1 MQHRQSPMK
10 SISAHALKGILA
22 KLPPNAHVVATQNGN
37 LTIYAGDPNA
47 PEEWHCIGFVDVA
60 AEEYLAAHGAVR

>member
-10 SISAHALKGILA
+10 SISVHTLQRILA

-37 LTIYAGDPNA
+37 LTIYAGDRDA
-47 PEEWHCIGFVDVA
+47 PDEWHCIGFVDVA
-60 AEEYLAAHGAVR
+60 AEEYLAAHGVAG